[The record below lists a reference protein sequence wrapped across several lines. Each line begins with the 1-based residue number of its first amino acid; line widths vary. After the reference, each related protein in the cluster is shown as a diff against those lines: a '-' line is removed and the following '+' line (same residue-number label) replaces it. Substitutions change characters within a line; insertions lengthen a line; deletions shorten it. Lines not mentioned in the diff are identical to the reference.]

1 MLVAVLAAAVVAS
14 PAPALAERT
23 VTIKGGGFGH
33 GLGMS
38 QYGAY
43 GRALNGQTSAEILKH
58 YYTGI
63 DVAAK
68 EMPSIR
74 VGLLQGQSSI
84 SFTSSALN
92 AGDGGGVALRVKGSP
107 GKLARGKSG
116 TSWRV
121 EPSSTGGYRVYKNS
135 KQVKKDGNGVFGSPS
150 EPLVV
155 SYEKKHSLVKVALK
169 SYSYALGHLEI
180 GTYTNSSCSG
190 GYCARLVLS
199 ISMQKYLYGLG
210 EVPSSWP
217 QQALRA
223 QATAGRTYAYSKA
236 LASGQH
242 RIGCDCAVYDSTY
255 DQAYIGDAK
264 RTGSGAYWDDWTE
277 AVDATKGEVATYE
290 GNPIQALYSSSSGG
304 HTENNENVWG
314 GSPVPY
320 LRGVKDKPDYAE
332 GHNPNF
338 KWEIEMPFSTFQ
350 SRVDSSFGVGRLKK
364 FRLVKPFGVSGRV
377 TVVDGDR
384 GGVRIV
390 GSKKTVRASGWT
402 VRSAL
407 GLKDTLFR
415 VDLGHAV
422 GDKMTRKYRRLDGAP
437 GDPTGPSYPVPKGA
451 KHPRGRAQDFEH
463 GRITWVKSGTT
474 ADRLGET
481 PKQTVVWQSGKPLAA
496 YDALGRERSALGMPT
511 SDSWGGRGYRGATYE
526 NGALYWSK
534 AAGAHAVTGDWLH
547 AYRKRGGP
555 KGDLGLPAGA
565 PKTSSKLPHGGRA
578 QRFTHGSLYLDPST
592 KSIRALWGPIDARYR
607 KLGLARSG
615 CGYPAGMTESSARHA
630 AARFANGV
638 ISWTSE
644 DGIRV
649 DCPGH

>member
-1 MLVAVLAAAVVAS
+1 MTVSRVRPTSLLGALALAAAVVLLPA
-14 PAPALAERT
+14 APAFAERT
-23 VTIKGGGFGH
+23 VIIKGGGFGH

-43 GRALNGQTSAEILKH
+43 GRALNGQSAEQILKH
-58 YYTGI
+58 YYSGI
-63 DVAAK
+63 DVSTK
-68 EMPSIR
+68 DMPGVR
-74 VGLLQGQSSI
+74 VGLLQGQSAI
-84 SFTSSALN
+84 SFTSSAL
-92 AGDGGGVALRVKGSP
+92 ADGGGDVVLRVKGED
-107 GKLARGKSG
+107 GKLARGRSG
-116 TSWRV
+116 ASWRV

-135 KQVKKDGNGVFGSPS
+135 NQVKKDGNGVFGSPT

-155 SYEKKHSLVKVALK
+155 SYQKKDSLVSVSLK

-223 QATAGRTYAYSKA
+223 QAIAGRTYAYQKA

-255 DQAYIGDAK
+255 DQAYIGDGK
-264 RTGSGAYWDDWTE
+264 RTGSGAYWDDWTG
-277 AVDATKGEVATYE
+277 AVDATKGEVGMYE

-304 HTENNENVWG
+304 HTEDNENVWG

-338 KWEIEMPFSTFQ
+338 EWEVKMPFSTFQ
-350 SRVDSSFGVGRLKK
+350 SKVNSSFGTGKLKRFK
-364 FRLVKPFGVSGRV
+364 LVKPFGVSGRV

-390 GSKKTVRASGWT
+390 GSEKTVRASGWT

-415 VDLGHAV
+415 IDLGYAV
-422 GDKMTRKYRRLDGAP
+422 ADKMAHKYRRLDGAP
-437 GDPTGPSYPVPKGA
+437 GTPKGPSYPVPKGA
-451 KHPRGRAQDFEH
+451 KHPKGRAQDFRH
-463 GRITWVKSGTT
+463 GRMTWNKDG
-474 ADRLGET
+474 
-481 PKQTVVWQSGKPLAA
+481 TVVWQSGRSLAA
-496 YDALGRERSALGMPT
+496 YDALGRERSPLGMPT
-511 SDSWGGRGYRGATYE
+511 SDSWGGHGYRGASYQRG
-526 NGALYWSK
+526 NLYWSK
-534 AAGAHAVTGDWLH
+534 ATGAHVVTGDWLRS
-547 AYRKRGGP
+547 YRKRGGP
-555 KGDLGLPAGA
+555 KGELGLPAGA
-565 PKTSSKLPHGGRA
+565 AKTSSKLPHGGRA
-578 QRFTHGSLYLDPST
+578 QRFMHGSLYLDPANDR
-592 KSIRALWGPIDARYR
+592 IRALWGPIDERYR
-607 KLGLARSG
+607 RLGQARSV
-615 CGYPAGMTESSARHA
+615 CGYPSGMTDSTGARA
-630 AARFANGV
+630 TARFANGV
-638 ISWTSE
+638 ISWTSK

-649 DCPGH
+649 DCPGN